1 MAEKLTQAQLGD
13 LYRVNP
19 ATIARAQKA
28 GVDVYDRE
36 AFKAWIF
43 TKKKRPP
50 AWQAG
55 VPWEVDE
62 LPDDPKYASQEEME
76 LMQRVREAPNY
87 DVARTLK
94 TQIDAIHKLRQIE
107 ILEGD
112 YIHKD
117 EVVNDLTR
125 IGAAVL
131 AAHKQ
136 CQADLPAMLEGLSA
150 AKAKDK
156 IRDYLLRIDAMLAD
170 ETGRLYKAK

>member
-1 MAEKLTQAQLGD
+1 MAERLTQAQLAD
-13 LYRVNP
+13 DYCVSLSTVR
-19 ATIARAQKA
+19 RAKA
-28 GVDVYDRE
+28 DGVDVYKRQ
-36 AFKAWIF
+36 AFVDWVYSN
-43 TKKKRPP
+43 KKRPHG
-50 AWQAG
+50 WEAG
-55 VPWEVDE
+55 VPWEQ
-62 LPDDPKYASQEEME
+62 PDAENNPLISTAEEHD
-76 LMQRVREAPNY
+76 LMDQVRNAPNY

-94 TQIDAIHKLRQIE
+94 TKIDSLMQIRKIQ
-107 ILEGD
+107 ILEND

-156 IRDYLLRIDAMLAD
+156 IRDYLTRIDGMLAD
-170 ETGRLYKAK
+170 ETGRLYKTK